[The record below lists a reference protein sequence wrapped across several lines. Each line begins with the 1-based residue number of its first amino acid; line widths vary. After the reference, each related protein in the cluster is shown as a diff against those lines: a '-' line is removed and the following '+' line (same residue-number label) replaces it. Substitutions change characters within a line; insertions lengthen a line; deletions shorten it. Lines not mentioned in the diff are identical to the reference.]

1 MEGKILDQETTADHS
16 PAKEQIAD
24 IKSKRKYD
32 IIVFGASGFIGKHV
46 VMEMGRF
53 SQTYN
58 LTWAIAGRNTDKLQN
73 VLDKLYKTVDGYE
86 DKKIDIIYADVQ
98 DIKTV
103 MRMAQI
109 TSVVINCIGPY
120 YIFGEV
126 VVKSCVLTSTHY
138 VDITGETLFMEKMAC
153 IYNKQAE
160 ENHSIIVSAL
170 GMTSVPSDLG
180 VEFLYK
186 HFNGELKNVDV
197 YMYLYPSSFVHIFP
211 MCTFIH
217 DGTWISTILHLATKK
232 QRLHYRNLLD
242 ELMGITRV
250 KPNVS
255 KIFHRRQTSMQS
267 DNKEWCLAFP
277 EPDQAVVARS
287 IHHAKTIDNLPYNFD
302 VRNYYVF
309 GFLISA
315 VIGSLFY
322 VILSILAA
330 LEPIR
335 ILFVRFPFLFSMG
348 VASKTGPNKTTM
360 EMSRMSLTLIGHG
373 TTSANPSK
381 DNLKEIAHKDNTAT
395 RTTIIKVR
403 AKNPGYGFSSKAVV
417 LGAITILKD
426 HINIP
431 KGGVLTPAS
440 AFRNT
445 QYVNRLMDHDAA
457 VFEIESDLVIYGQ
470 QSKLI

>member
-1 MEGKILDQETTADHS
+1 MEI
-16 PAKEQIAD
+16 
-24 IKSKRKYD
+24 
-32 IIVFGASGFIGKHV
+32 
-46 VMEMGRF
+46 GRF

-73 VLDKLYKTVDGYE
+73 VLDKLYKTIDGYE

-103 MRMAQI
+103 MRMAQT
-109 TSVVINCIGPY
+109 TSVVINCTGPY

-138 VDITGETLFMEKMAC
+138 VDVTCEPLFMEKMAYT
-153 IYNKQAE
+153 YNRQAE

-170 GMTSVPSDLG
+170 GVTSVPTDLG

-186 HFNGELKNVDV
+186 HFSGELKNVDV
-197 YMYLYPSSFVHIFP
+197 YMEIYTSSIVHALP
-211 MCTFIH
+211 LSTHIH
-217 DGTWISTILHLATKK
+217 DGIWISTILHLATEKL
-232 QRLHYRNLLD
+232 RLHYRNLLD

-255 KIFHRRQTSMQS
+255 KLLHRRQTSMHS
-267 DNKEWCLAFP
+267 DDKEWCLSFP
-277 EPDQAVVARS
+277 DPDQAVVARS

-309 GFLISA
+309 GYLISA
-315 VIGSLFY
+315 LIGLYFY
-322 VILSILAA
+322 IILSILATF
-330 LEPIR
+330 EPVR
-335 ILFVRFPFLFSMG
+335 MFFVRFPKLFTFG
-348 VASKTGPNKTTM
+348 VASKTGPNEKKLENSHMT
-360 EMSRMSLTLIGHG
+360 LTLIGHG
-373 TTSANPSK
+373 TTSAHPPN
-381 DNLKEIAHKDNTAT
+381 DNLKEITLKDNIAT

-403 AKNPGYGFSSKAVV
+403 AKNPVYGFTSKAVV
-417 LGAITILKD
+417 LGAITIIKD

-445 QYVNRLMDHDAA
+445 QFANRLMDHDAA
-457 VFEIESDLVIYGQ
+457 VFEIESDLIIYGQ

>member
-1 MEGKILDQETTADHS
+1 MEGKILEEETTADHS
-16 PAKEQIAD
+16 PANEQIAN

-32 IIVFGASGFIGKHV
+32 IIVFGASGFTGQYV

-73 VLDKLYKTVDGYE
+73 ILDKLYKTLDGYE

-103 MRMAQI
+103 MRMAQT

-138 VDITGETLFMEKMAC
+138 VDITGEPLFMEKMAY
-153 IYNKQAE
+153 IYNRQAE
-160 ENHSIIVSAL
+160 ENHSLIINAL
-170 GMTSVPSDLG
+170 GMTSVPTDLG

-186 HFNGELKNVDV
+186 HFSGELKNVDV
-197 YMYLYPSSFVHIFP
+197 YMEIYPSSFIYALPFS
-211 MCTFIH
+211 TFIH
-217 DGTWISTILHLATKK
+217 DCTWISTILHLATEK
-232 QRLHYRNLLD
+232 QRLYYRNLLD

-255 KIFHRRQTSMQS
+255 KILHRRQTSMQS
-267 DNKEWCLAFP
+267 DDKEWCLAFP
-277 EPDQAVVARS
+277 EPDQAVVTRS

-302 VRNYYVF
+302 VRNYFVF
-309 GFLISA
+309 GDLISA
-315 VIGSLFY
+315 LIGLILY
-322 VILSILAA
+322 VTLSILAKV
-330 LEPIR
+330 EQIR
-335 ILFVRFPFLFSMG
+335 ILFVRFPRFFSLG
-348 VASKTGPNKTTM
+348 VASNTGPNEKKM
-360 EMSRMSLTLIGHG
+360 ENSHMSLTLIGRG
-373 TTSANPSK
+373 TTSANPPN
-381 DNLKEIAHKDNTAT
+381 DNLKEIAHKDNIAA

-403 AKNPGYGFSSKAVV
+403 AKNPGYGFTSKAVI
-417 LGAITILKD
+417 LGAITIIKD

-445 QYVNRLMDHDAA
+445 QFMNRLMDHDAA
-457 VFEIESDLVIYGQ
+457 VFEIESDLIIYGQ
-470 QSKLI
+470 QSKLV